1 MGQLIEYRKRNEA
14 SVVHMGE
21 MTIPK
26 RHVIVKQLPE
36 TLSGKPGKMFL
47 REMNACVEVDRP
59 RIVLDCSKVRRLDRS
74 GVRLLLCCLEEAL
87 KRNGDVRLA
96 ALSPRS
102 QIILEITGANRLFDI
117 YDATADAVKSF
128 HQLAV
133 GMAPGS
139 PVLVRAQRKSES
151 AA

>member
-1 MGQLIEYRKRNEA
+1 MGQLLQYRSRNEA
-14 SVVHMGE
+14 AAVNMRE

-36 TLSGKPGKMFL
+36 TLSGKQGRRFL
-47 REMNACVEVDRP
+47 REMQSCVEIDRP
-59 RIVLDCSKVRRLDRS
+59 RVVLDCSKVRRLDRS
-74 GVRLLLCCLEEAL
+74 GVHLLLCCLEEAL

-102 QIILEITGANRLFDI
+102 EIFLEVTGANRLFDL
-117 YDATADAVKSF
+117 YDTTADAVNSF
-128 HQLAV
+128 HHLAPSIV
-133 GMAPGS
+133 SRS
-139 PVLVRAQRKSES
+139 PVLVHSQQKSES

>member
-1 MGQLIEYRKRNEA
+1 MGQLIEYRKRDEA
-14 SVVHMGE
+14 SVVNMGE

-36 TLSGKPGKMFL
+36 TLSGKQGRMFL
-47 REMNACVEVDRP
+47 REMQTCVELDRP
-59 RIVLDCSKVRRLDRS
+59 RIVLDCSKVRRLDKS
-74 GVRLLLCCLEEAL
+74 GVHLLLCCLEEAL

-117 YDATADAVKSF
+117 YDTTADAVKSF
-128 HQLAV
+128 HQLTV
-133 GMAPGS
+133 GMAMAS
-139 PVLVRAQRKSES
+139 PVLVRSQRNSES